1 MASKKGL
8 LPSAGCSPV
17 GPDQYSHLRCPRQRM
32 TRPFQ
37 PLKKAPVTATILHPA
52 EDCYL
57 CSALSNSQHVCLKR
71 KHTQFLLLL
80 ECIFFPRQGCTQT
93 QMRRIYRDLGAPGS
107 LEPILLARR
116 RQDTEAENLNI
127 FISY

>member
-1 MASKKGL
+1 MASKKG

-37 PLKKAPVTATILHPA
+37 PLKKATVTATILHSA
-52 EDCYL
+52 EGCCL

-71 KHTQFLLLL
+71 KHTQLLLIL
-80 ECIFFPRQGCTQT
+80 ECIFLFLRQACTQT
-93 QMRRIYRDLGAPGS
+93 QMRRIYRVRCTRQFGAYSSRETCLRHRGRE
-107 LEPILLARR
+107 LEY
-116 RQDTEAENLNI
+116 
-127 FISY
+127 FH